1 MYLIIFDLICE
12 QILVTWRKF
21 VVSVSNGIFLCF
33 REFLL
38 FFRYISSNYVISQ
51 FENLKCHMK
60 LNRSVAISF
69 KKPNLWQICY
79 LMYTYVWFD
88 FYIIFVCCFYFKCCE
103 MRDEMEMATKWLH
116 IFPMFNLI
124 CTKSAFNSNMRK

>member
-1 MYLIIFDLICE
+1 MYIIFDLICE

-51 FENLKCHMK
+51 FENLKCHMNWID
-60 LNRSVAISF
+60 LLQLVSRSRIYD
-69 KKPNLWQICY
+69 K
-79 LMYTYVWFD
+79 YVIKCILIYVLFD
-88 FYIIFVCCFYFKCCE
+88 FNIMFFCCFYFICCE
-103 MRDEMEMATKWLH
+103 MRDEMELATKWLH